1 MDLKIKA
8 KVHISK
14 PYFFFFLS
22 CPPLFFFKEKNNTQ
36 HVWYSKLWL
45 PHVTRKVGNKLQ
57 RVKKNTFQ
65 PFVLKKKTKK
75 HPNNLKKLIFG
86 IKSTFN

>member
-1 MDLKIKA
+1 MGLKIKA

-14 PYFFFFLS
+14 PYFFSFFKLS
-22 CPPLFFFKEKNNTQ
+22 TPFFFKEKNNTQ
-36 HVWYSKLWL
+36 HVWYSRLWL

-65 PFVLKKKTKK
+65 PFVLKKKQKNT
-75 HPNNLKKLIFG
+75 LI
-86 IKSTFN
+86 T